1 MSLVRRRS
9 RALSSSSDCSDW
21 TIVVFVLVVAA
32 GGATA
37 KPNGGWLLCSGTNLY
52 RILVGCDGLVFWC
65 LQRDVNCA
73 IRTTKAWSKQYG
85 VIRHTHEAKTVV
97 VSSNVLKG
105 GTNHVSRK
113 TVPIR
118 STIIKTREHEESR
131 KETMLIP
138 TFFLV
143 KGLFLHKTFL
153 FFPIYFFKR
162 IWGICQN
169 SPKRFISLIKPE
181 KPGSLH
187 LIIFL
192 VSSPKVGS
200 HLQATIHTLHTRD
213 TRRSPYRC
221 CVILLV
227 TDRNAPLG
235 SAECI
240 RPEDSFVFSESS
252 FALAALVHLTFCSA
266 EVLFF
271 LVVQKEKKFCASP
284 MFRPRNSI

>member
-1 MSLVRRRS
+1 MTSRALASALAPSTPMLLLSKSSLVGVLSLVRRRS
-9 RALSSSSDCSDW
+9 RALSSSSDW

-85 VIRHTHEAKTVV
+85 VIIHTHEAKTVV

-105 GTNHVSRK
+105 RLAENGPHKIDDHQDERTRRKSKRNNVDDTNV
-113 TVPIR
+113 
-118 STIIKTREHEESR
+118 
-131 KETMLIP
+131 L
-138 TFFLV
+138 FG

-153 FFPIYFFKR
+153 LFPIYFFKR

-187 LIIFL
+187 L
-192 VSSPKVGS
+192 
-200 HLQATIHTLHTRD
+200 
-213 TRRSPYRC
+213 
-221 CVILLV
+221 
-227 TDRNAPLG
+227 
-235 SAECI
+235 
-240 RPEDSFVFSESS
+240 
-252 FALAALVHLTFCSA
+252 
-266 EVLFF
+266 
-271 LVVQKEKKFCASP
+271 
-284 MFRPRNSI
+284 